1 MHKQMII
8 GGICL
13 LTDRFMKRYRMVLL
27 IVLLGILIPT
37 VALCPYTR
45 PFADDLTQPE
55 PVIRTW
61 RETGSLLQ
69 TAKAAIDTTIG
80 FYRSITSVFFLI
92 LLDVTPF
99 SIFSDR
105 LLALNALLA
114 IILLLVSMYRLACC
128 VRYVS
133 KDVSKEAVHC
143 LALTLSILM
152 FLLMPSY
159 FESIYWFSAAAA
171 YVYVFA
177 VFVFL
182 FAAVFKAFMTEQLPT
197 WKLIV
202 LCIGF
207 FCLGG
212 GNWISNTTAIAL
224 FAGLAVLTVLLR
236 KPKKILIIGLF
247 LLGGYMVAVF
257 GPGNS
262 NRVAIVGEKA
272 GLLFSLTSSF
282 LSAGKYLFSD
292 VRVWLL
298 SLFLLPVIIYAVRRS
313 MLSFRFPLLILG
325 YSVCILAAAH
335 FPVIYTNYGFML
347 RHNNAYHMTLVF
359 LLPINLFYL
368 TGWLIHRSSFRL
380 PSWMKS
386 RKTLALA
393 SALVLLMTGALSF
406 SSPKISSCTLEPVQA
421 LIHWVDGHSR
431 YYADYYDSV
440 VQAVRDEPDGDI
452 RIEWVVTDHMLNP
465 YTLIK
470 TDPTHWYNTGFAR
483 YYGNEGCTIRYAP

>member
-1 MHKQMII
+1 M
-8 GGICL
+8 

-27 IVLLGILIPT
+27 IVLLGILVPT

-45 PFADDLTQPE
+45 PWADEWIQPV
-55 PVIRTW
+55 PVARAW

-69 TAKAAIDTTIG
+69 TAKAAVETAIAN
-80 FYRSITSVFFLI
+80 YRSYSGVFFLM
-92 LLDVTPF
+92 LLNVTPL

-105 LLALNALLA
+105 LIALNALLA
-114 IILLLVSMYRLACC
+114 IILLLASMYRLAYC

-159 FESIYWFSAAAA
+159 FEAIYWFSGASA

-177 VFVFL
+177 FFVFL
-182 FAAVFKAFMTEQLPT
+182 FAAVFKALMTGQLPV

-207 FCLGG
+207 FFLGG
-212 GNWISNTTAIAL
+212 GNWVSNTTAVAL

-247 LLGGYMVAVF
+247 LLGGYMVAVLA
-257 GPGNS
+257 PGNS
-262 NRVAIVGEKA
+262 TRMEWVGEKA
-272 GLLFSLTSSF
+272 GLFSSLTSSF
-282 LSAGKYLFSD
+282 LSAGEY
-292 VRVWLL
+292 LL
-298 SLFLLPVIIYAVRRS
+298 SDARIWLMSFFLLPAIIYAARRS
-313 MLSFRFPLLILG
+313 TLSFRFPLLLPV

-335 FPVIYTNYGFML
+335 FPVIYTNYGFMP
-347 RHNNAYHMTLVF
+347 RHINTFHMTLVF

-393 SALVLLMTGALSF
+393 SALILLMTGVLSF
-406 SSPKISSCTLEPVQA
+406 SSPKFPPV
-421 LIHWVDGHSR
+421 R
-431 YYADYYDSV
+431 
-440 VQAVRDEPDGDI
+440 
-452 RIEWVVTDHMLNP
+452 LNRFRP
-465 YTLIK
+465 
-470 TDPTHWYNTGFAR
+470 
-483 YYGNEGCTIRYAP
+483 